1 MEKKPL
7 TKKEKQSIKKLVKSK
22 KESIKYCSKAH

>member
-1 MEKKPL
+1 MKKKSL
-7 TKKEKQSIKKLVKSK
+7 TKTDKESIQQLVKSK